1 MSRKLPLDP
10 KLGVDANVRLHQLWV
25 DAAIVTRDLQDQI
38 DAKAPIASPTFTGTV
53 TIPTPFNLGAV
64 SVTATGTELNLLDG
78 VTATTAELNIL
89 DGVTSTAAELNILDG
104 VTATAAELNIL
115 DGVTAT
121 AAEINILDGVT
132 ASAAELNLLDG
143 ITALAAG
150 TFTTTVTASTN
161 VNSASARQGQYQR
174 VNNTVTVSGQIIANT
189 GSSGYSA
196 VFVTLPV
203 ASTLTT
209 EQQCC
214 GAGSWYDASS
224 NIGVVRIISG
234 TSNRAELVWI
244 AVGEEEQ
251 IVTFHFT
258 YLVA

>member
-10 KLGVDANVRLHQLWV
+10 KLGADANVRLHQLWV
-25 DAAIVTRDLQDQI
+25 DAAIVTRDLQEQI
-38 DAKAPIASPTFTGTV
+38 DDKAPIASPTFTGTV
-53 TIPTPFNLGAV
+53 TIPTPFTLGAV

-89 DGVTSTAAELNILDG
+89 DGVT
-104 VTATAAELNIL
+104 
-115 DGVTAT
+115 
-121 AAEINILDGVT
+121 
-132 ASAAELNLLDG
+132 ASAAEINLLDG

-161 VNSASARQGQYQR
+161 VKSASARQGQYQR

-189 GSSGYSA
+189 GGSGYSA
-196 VFVTLPV
+196 AFVTLPV

-234 TSNRAELVWI
+234 TSNRAELVWV
-244 AVGEEEQ
+244 ATAEEEQ

>member
-25 DAAIVTRDLQDQI
+25 DAAIVTRDLQDQV

-53 TIPTPFNLGAV
+53 TIPTPFTLGAV

-78 VTATTAELNIL
+78 VTASTAEINL
-89 DGVTSTAAELNILDG
+89 LDG
-104 VTATAAELNIL
+104 VTASTAEINIL

>member
-25 DAAIVTRDLQDQI
+25 DAAIVTRDLQEQI
-38 DAKAPIASPTFTGTV
+38 DDKAPLASPTFTGTV
-53 TIPTPFNLGAV
+53 TIPTPFTLGAV

-89 DGVTSTAAELNILDG
+89 DGVT
-104 VTATAAELNIL
+104 
-115 DGVTAT
+115 
-121 AAEINILDGVT
+121 
-132 ASAAELNLLDG
+132 ASAAEINLLDG